1 MSHTW
6 ECSSQNPAIIYSRLD
21 LNIHN
26 SPEENTLS
34 YILLAKRSKQE
45 GMPADGE
52 MSHVQSEDSTELTLS
67 IKEGSQALHSLKVYH
82 ISTEKVCS
90 ERRSLQVQQ

>member
-1 MSHTW
+1 
-6 ECSSQNPAIIYSRLD
+6 
-21 LNIHN
+21 
-26 SPEENTLS
+26 
-34 YILLAKRSKQE
+34 
-45 GMPADGE
+45 MPADGE

-67 IKEGSQALHSLKVYH
+67 IKESSQALHSLKVYH